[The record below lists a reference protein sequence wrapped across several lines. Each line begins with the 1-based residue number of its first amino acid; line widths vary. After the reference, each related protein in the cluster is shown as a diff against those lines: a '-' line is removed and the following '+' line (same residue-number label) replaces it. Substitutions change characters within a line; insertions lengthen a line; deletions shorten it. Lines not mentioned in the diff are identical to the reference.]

1 MNVRINNVFV
11 RSIATAL
18 PDETYDLT
26 DLSDIYGED
35 EVNRI
40 IKINGISKIRVA
52 PEEVCASDLCEK
64 AANLILENNDKEKI
78 QGIVFV
84 SQTPDYIL
92 PATSACLQHRLGL
105 SNECVAF
112 DISNGCPGYIYGLFQ
127 AAMLINSGSCD
138 SVLVCAG
145 DVISKYINPLD
156 RSNRMVFGDAGSATI
171 LEKGAGKISFSIMT
185 DGSGADNLII
195 PAGGCRYPKN
205 EDSEMVS
212 VKNDGNMR
220 SDEDLFMNGLEI
232 MNFSNREVPI
242 RVDAV
247 IDKQGWEKSEV
258 TLFGFHQ
265 ANQFMLNNLRK
276 IMKISKEKLP
286 IAMQETGNTGQA
298 SIPLMLALEQKNLI
312 KNNRLE
318 KSVLCGFGVGLSC
331 AAAAL
336 DLSKTTIQSMNS
348 DV

>member
-1 MNVRINNVFV
+1 MDVILNDVFV
-11 RSIATAL
+11 RSIAATL
-18 PDETYDLT
+18 PDEIYDLT
-26 DLSDIYGED
+26 DLYDIYGEN
-35 EVNRI
+35 EVNQI
-40 IKINGISKIRVA
+40 MKVNGISKIRLA
-52 PEEVCASDLCEK
+52 PEGVCASDLCEK
-64 AANLILENNDKEKI
+64 AANLILTDNDKEKI
-78 QGIVFV
+78 NGIVFI

-145 DVISKYINPLD
+145 DVISRYINPLD

-171 LEKGAGKISFSIMT
+171 LEKGSGKISFSFMT
-185 DGSGADNLII
+185 DGSIAENLII
-195 PAGGCRYPKN
+195 PAGGSRYPKN

-247 IDKQGWEKSEV
+247 IANQGWEKSDV

-276 IMKISKEKLP
+276 IMKIPEEKIP

-298 SIPLMLALEQKNLI
+298 SIPLMLSLEQKNLV

-331 AAAAL
+331 AASAL
-336 DLSKTTIQSMNS
+336 DLSETTIKLIN
-348 DV
+348 DI